1 MKSFCSMWYVSNAYV
16 SIGLVHVAYMR
27 IRLVHIANQV
37 DMSIEDH
44 M

>member
-1 MKSFCSMWYVSNAYV
+1 MWYVSNAYV